1 MDLMHIFYKVCWQ
14 VIEENVSS
22 AIMDF
27 FQTASRLKLKATL
40 TVLVPKVKM
49 LPNLTNFGL
58 FL

>member
-27 FQTASRLKLKATL
+27 FQTASLLKLKATL
-40 TVLVPKVKM
+40 TVLVPKGE
-49 LPNLTNFGL
+49 NAT
-58 FL
+58 